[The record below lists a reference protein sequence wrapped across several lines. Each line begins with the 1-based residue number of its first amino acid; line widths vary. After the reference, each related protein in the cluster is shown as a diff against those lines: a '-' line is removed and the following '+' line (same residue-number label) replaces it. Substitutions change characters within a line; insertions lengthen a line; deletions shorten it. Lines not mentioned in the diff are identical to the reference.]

1 MGRKKREVSAYRFN
15 LKLDRDRDTDLVSW
29 LESLPVGNR
38 SHSVRE
44 MLRVGL
50 RQPTR
55 WEPVDI
61 EEMRRMVAE
70 ELGKVLAGRAVAS
83 ETTAPIDVD
92 VEKKYGAKLDRML
105 GGLAAGHTDKDGG

>member
-1 MGRKKREVSAYRFN
+1 MGRKKREMSAYRFN
-15 LKLDRDRDTDLVSW
+15 LKLDRDRDADLVSW

-38 SHSVRE
+38 SHIVRE

-70 ELGKVLAGRAVAS
+70 ELARALAGKQVAGRAS
-83 ETTAPIDVD
+83 APAEEDI
-92 VEKKYGAKLDRML
+92 EG
-105 GGLAAGHTDKDGG
+105 

>member
-1 MGRKKREVSAYRFN
+1 MGRKKREMSAYRFN
-15 LKLDRDRDTDLVSW
+15 LKLDRDRDADLVSW

-38 SHSVRE
+38 SHIVRE

-61 EEMRRMVAE
+61 EEMRRVVAE
-70 ELGKVLAGRAVAS
+70 ELGKALAGKQVAGGAAVPAG
-83 ETTAPIDVD
+83 EDI
-92 VEKKYGAKLDRML
+92 EGKYGAKLDRML
-105 GGLAAGHTDKDGG
+105 RGLGD